1 MQKSTA
7 ILMKGAFVENG
18 KPESMQ
24 EYRRWLRENQQV
36 SIDTRTENHYN
47 FVANKI
53 RQDFQTSEIWQKFVA
68 QLQEFNQTYANET
81 L

>member
-1 MQKSTA
+1 
-7 ILMKGAFVENG
+7 
-18 KPESMQ
+18 MQ
-24 EYRRWLRENQQV
+24 EYRRWLREDQQV

-53 RQDFQTSEIWQKFVA
+53 RQDFQTSEIWQKFVV
-68 QLQEFNQTYANET
+68 QLQELNQTYANEA